1 MYFIHIRVPKETRNK
16 LKAIAATLDKSM
28 TQLLGELIDEY
39 LSEIKK
45 GIV

>member
-1 MYFIHIRVPKETRNK
+1 MDFIHIRVPRETRNQ

-39 LSEIKK
+39 LTEIKK
-45 GIV
+45 GV